1 VTSQTPL
8 GALSGLERPNLAI
21 RLGQW
26 QCILS
31 IALANFD
38 LKYPDPEV
46 HPVKISLAF
55 TLKRITLKLALIGKS
70 MQKTVLILGSGP
82 AVVQAKSWDQS
93 AFDLILTVNN
103 AWLVRPDWDIL
114 IYPDD
119 FPIDRRPCAL
129 KSGQTIVTSTDYVP
143 VQNMFGGFVYA
154 GGTMAFTAAY
164 WALGALKPA
173 VIAMMG
179 CDMTYDGAQTH
190 FYGNGTADPLRKD
203 ISLRSLEAK
212 SARLGIIAAQNNCA
226 MVNMSTDPSRLT
238 FQRTTPFAAAA
249 SLPVQHDATLAAA
262 ALDEEA
268 RLGYYVPSGKYWK
281 QEDQF
286 DPDAIDR
293 VDQMWLKAARL
304 A

>member
-1 VTSQTPL
+1 MP
-8 GALSGLERPNLAI
+8 
-21 RLGQW
+21 
-26 QCILS
+26 
-31 IALANFD
+31 
-38 LKYPDPEV
+38 
-46 HPVKISLAF
+46 KI
-55 TLKRITLKLALIGKS
+55 
-70 MQKTVLILGSGP
+70 VLILGSAP
-82 AVVQAKSWDQS
+82 AVIRAKSWDRS
-93 AFDLILTVNN
+93 AFDLILAVNN
-103 AWLVRPDWDIL
+103 AWSVRPDWDVL
-114 IYPDD
+114 IHPDD
-119 FPIDRRPCAL
+119 FPIDRRPHTL

-143 VQNMFGGFVYA
+143 IQNSFGGFVYA

-212 SARLGIIAAQNNCA
+212 SARLDIIAAQNNCA
-226 MVNMSTDPSRLT
+226 MVNLSAETSRLT
-238 FQRTTPFAAAA
+238 FPRTTLHAAPA
-249 SLPVQHDATLAAA
+249 SIPVQHDAALAAA
-262 ALDEEA
+262 ALNEEA

-286 DPDAIDR
+286 DGDAIDDL
-293 VDQMWLKAARL
+293 DQMWLKAAQL